1 MNKGV
6 PQGSTLSPHLFN
18 IFIDDLIREIDGT
31 NTNKSVWAFAD
42 DIGFGFTSQEEYD
55 NRMDIA
61 NKWCE
66 INNAILN
73 KEKCD
78 VLVINNKKIKTE
90 LPQRKEIRYL
100 GLHFNTKLSI
110 NKHYNTCKKKIDY
123 ICSRITM
130 VSSENVAP
138 TRMIQ
143 LFYVLMKSVI
153 DYGSTIYLQIK
164 AKTTLE
170 KFKCLIRS
178 TFKRTLRLKQSTPNS
193 VVYQIIGEPE
203 IEWYRRRMRITIQ
216 PDELR
221 DNFTW
226 NMLNNQRKER
236 QKMRKK
242 LTWVV
247 ILIAS
252 IPRGLSRKCKLCG
265 SDHKFIHIR
274 THIDEVLQSTIDEID
289 YAIKEENSLS
299 LLILIDKEKMSTIWK
314 IYINM
319 FIQTNTKIQKNEFES
334 NDN

>member
-1 MNKGV
+1 MN
-6 PQGSTLSPHLFN
+6 
-18 IFIDDLIREIDGT
+18 
-31 NTNKSVWAFAD
+31 
-42 DIGFGFTSQEEYD
+42 
-55 NRMDIA
+55 IA

-110 NKHYNTCKKKIDY
+110 NKHYITCKKKIDY

-130 VSSENVAP
+130 VSSSEKVAP

-153 DYGSTIYLQIK
+153 DYGSTIYLQVK
-164 AKTTLE
+164 AKTTVE

-203 IEWYRRRMRITIQ
+203 IEMV
-216 PDELR
+216 P
-221 DNFTW
+221 
-226 NMLNNQRKER
+226 
-236 QKMRKK
+236 
-242 LTWVV
+242 
-247 ILIAS
+247 
-252 IPRGLSRKCKLCG
+252 
-265 SDHKFIHIR
+265 
-274 THIDEVLQSTIDEID
+274 
-289 YAIKEENSLS
+289 
-299 LLILIDKEKMSTIWK
+299 
-314 IYINM
+314 
-319 FIQTNTKIQKNEFES
+319 
-334 NDN
+334 